1 MERNGRKMQFERSRF
16 HVKFGPEALF
26 QRVEFKMREV
36 NELLIH
42 GSHFI
47 ERVKERSIPKEIINS
62 IACFDFKEWNLVVAE
77 VRNDKGK
84 FVSSTWEKVFHN
96 KKYWIT
102 IGFGNT
108 IETIVV
114 KDSSGEDKC
123 IKSGEIYEFVEEV
136 NKKLMTIAN
145 I

>member
-62 IACFDFKEWNLVVAE
+62 IVCFDFNEWNLVVAE

>member
-62 IACFDFKEWNLVVAE
+62 IVCFDFNEWNLVVAE

-84 FVSSTWEKVFHN
+84 FVNSTWEKVFHN

>member
-1 MERNGRKMQFERSRF
+1 MKFEKSRF
-16 HVKFGPEALF
+16 HVKFGPESLF
-26 QRVEFKMREV
+26 QRVEFKMKDV

-42 GSHFI
+42 GKHFI
-47 ERVKERSIPKEIINS
+47 DRVKERNIPKEIIKS
-62 IACFDFKEWNLVVAE
+62 ITCFDFEEWDLVVAE

-84 FVSSTWEKVFHN
+84 FINSTWEKIVDD

-123 IKSGEIYEFVEEV
+123 IITGDMYEFVDDV
-136 NKKLMTIAN
+136 NSTLMQLEK
-145 I
+145 